1 MTEGNPGMFATWTR
15 RAALAAA
22 IAAPLTGALAQVPA
36 GQQPASQMTAVMQAD
51 VRIMDPHVSTVYI
64 TRNFAYMV
72 WDTLFAMDSQGNIR
86 PQMVDTHTV
95 SDDRMTW
102 TFTLREGLKFHDG
115 QPVTSA
121 DVIASLRRWGP
132 GDGLGRHLIAATAS
146 MDVVDARTF
155 RIVLNRPFGLVLDAL
170 GKPSSLVP
178 AIMPERLAQRPR
190 TEQNSELI
198 GSGPFVF
205 RRDLSVSGATQVFD
219 RYRDYRPRAEPA
231 DFLAGGKQVHVDR
244 VTWRVIPDAAT
255 AANALTTGEI
265 DFIEMPAFD
274 LLPLLRRNRGVR
286 VVPLAGPSMWQGFVR
301 VNSAAGPFAD
311 PAVRRVLMMAVDQS
325 QGPQA
330 LGATGDL
337 SLPQCLSFW
346 MCGGA
351 LETTAGS
358 EIAARPDVARARE
371 ALRQTNYR
379 GEPVIVMQATDID
392 APRIGSEVVAA
403 RLREV
408 GFNVE
413 LQAMDWGTVVARRAR
428 RDASWSLF
436 GVHAQGFDLASP
448 LTHFYI
454 GTNCQDFPGW
464 HCDQR
469 ITPLLERFA
478 QASTLDERRTIAADI
493 QRIAYEIVPA
503 VVWGQFSQPIAYR
516 TNLEGVIP
524 SGIPVFW
531 NVRRAAR

>member
-1 MTEGNPGMFATWTR
+1 MFGHLTR
-15 RAALAAA
+15 RAALAAMMA
-22 IAAPLTGALAQVPA
+22 LPVAAQAQP
-36 GQQPASQMTAVMQAD
+36 QPASQLTAVMQAD

-86 PQMVDTHTV
+86 PQMVQSHTV

-102 TFTLREGLKFHDG
+102 TFTLREGLTFHDG
-115 QPVTSA
+115 SPVTSA

-132 GDGLGRHLIAATAS
+132 GDGLGRHLMAATAS
-146 MDVVDARTF
+146 LDPVDARTF
-155 RIVLNRPFGLVLDAL
+155 RLVLNRPFGLVLDAL

-198 GSGPFVF
+198 GSGPFIF
-205 RRDLSVSGATQVFD
+205 RRDLSVSGASQVFD
-219 RYRDYRPRAEPA
+219 RNPNYRPRDEPA
-231 DFLAGGKQVHVDR
+231 DFLAGGKRVHFDR
-244 VTWRVIPDAAT
+244 VTWRVIPDGAT
-255 AANALTTGEI
+255 AANALSTGEV
-265 DFIEMPAFD
+265 DYIEMPAFD
-274 LLPLLRRNRGVR
+274 LLPVLRRNRAVR

-301 VNSAAGPFAD
+301 LNSAAGPFAD

-325 QGPQA
+325 QGPTA

-358 EIAARPDVARARE
+358 AIAATPSVERARE
-371 ALRQTNYR
+371 ALRQTGYR
-379 GEPVIVMQATDID
+379 GEPVVVMQATDID
-392 APRIGSEVVAA
+392 APRIGSEVIAA
-403 RLREV
+403 RLREI
-408 GFNVE
+408 GFTVD

-428 RDASWSLF
+428 RDASWSMF

-448 LTHFYI
+448 LTHFYV

-464 HCDQR
+464 HCDPR
-469 ITPLLERFA
+469 ITPLLEQFTAA
-478 QASTLDERRTIAADI
+478 QTIEDRRRIAAEI
-493 QRIAYEIVPA
+493 QTIAYEIVPM
-503 VVWGQFSQPIAYR
+503 VMWGQFSQPIAYR
-516 TNLEGVIP
+516 ANLEGVIP

-531 NVRRAAR
+531 NVRRAAAR

>member
-1 MTEGNPGMFATWTR
+1 MLGRISR
-15 RAALAAA
+15 RVALAAA
-22 IAAPLTGALAQVPA
+22 MAVPLTAGALAQVPA
-36 GQQPASQMTAVMQAD
+36 GQQPASQLTAVMQAD
-51 VRIMDPHVSTVYI
+51 VRIMDPHTSTVYI
-64 TRNFAYMV
+64 TRNFALMV
-72 WDTLFAMDSQGNIR
+72 YDTLFAMDSQGNIR
-86 PQMVDTHTV
+86 PQMVESYTV

-102 TFTLREGLKFHDG
+102 NFTLREGLRFHDG
-115 QPVTSA
+115 TPVTSE
-121 DVIASLRRWGP
+121 DVVASLRRWGP
-132 GDGLGRHLIAATAS
+132 GDGLGRHLMAATETLEA
-146 MDVVDARTF
+146 VDARNF
-155 RIVLNRPFGLVLDAL
+155 RLVLKRPFGLVLDAL

-178 AIMPERLAQRPR
+178 AIMPARLAARPR
-190 TEQNSELI
+190 TEQNSEII

-219 RYRDYRPRAEPA
+219 RFRDYRPRAEPA
-231 DFLAGGKQVHVDR
+231 DFLSGGKVVHIDR

-255 AANALTTGEI
+255 AANALQTGEV
-265 DFIEMPAFD
+265 DFVEMPAFD
-274 LLPLLRRNRGVR
+274 LLPLLSRNRNVR

-330 LGATGDL
+330 LGATGEL

-346 MCGGA
+346 MCGGP

-358 EIAARPDVARARE
+358 EVAARPDVARARE

-379 GEPVIVMQATDID
+379 GEPVIIMQATDID

-408 GFNVE
+408 GFTVDM
-413 LQAMDWGTVVARRAR
+413 QAMDWGTVVARRSR

-464 HCDQR
+464 HCDPR
-469 ITPLLERFA
+469 LTPLLEGFA
-478 QASTLDERRTIAADI
+478 QAASQEER
-493 QRIAYEIVPA
+493 QRIAAEIQTITYEIVPA

-516 TNLEGVIP
+516 ANLQGVIP

-531 NVRRAAR
+531 NIRRAGR

>member
-1 MTEGNPGMFATWTR
+1 MIARLIGGIACA
-15 RAALAAA
+15 AALAW
-22 IAAPLTGALAQVPA
+22 PAQA
-36 GQQPASQMTAVMQAD
+36 QQPASQLTAVMQAD

-72 WDTLFAMDSQGNIR
+72 WDTLFAMNAAGEIR
-86 PQMVDTHTV
+86 PQMVERYETS
-95 SDDRMTW
+95 SDGLTW
-102 TFTLREGLKFHDG
+102 TFQLREGLKFHDG
-115 QPVTSA
+115 TPVTAA
-121 DVIASLRRWGP
+121 DAIASLRRWGP
-132 GDGLGRHLIAATAS
+132 RDGLGRHLMAATAS
-146 MDVVDARTF
+146 LETVDANSF
-155 RIVLNRPFGLVLDAL
+155 RLVLSRPFGLVLDAL

-178 AIMPERLAQRPR
+178 AIMPERLAR
-190 TEQNSELI
+190 TPGSEQVSELI

-219 RYRDYRPRAEPA
+219 RNRDYRPRSEPA
-231 DFLAGGKQVHVDR
+231 DFLSGGKRVHVDR
-244 VTWRVIPDAAT
+244 VTWRVIPDGAT
-255 AANALTTGEI
+255 AANALRTGEV
-265 DFIEMPAFD
+265 DYIEMPAFD
-274 LLPLLRRNRGVR
+274 LLPMLRRDRSIR

-311 PAVRRVLMMAVDQS
+311 PAVRRVLMMAIDQS

-337 SLPQCLSFW
+337 SLPRCLTFW

-351 LETTAGS
+351 LETEAGS
-358 EIAARPDVARARE
+358 EIAQNPSVERART
-371 ALRQTNYR
+371 ALRETTYR
-379 GEPVIVMQATDID
+379 GEPVVILQATDID

-408 GFNVE
+408 GFNVD
-413 LQAMDWGTVVARRAR
+413 LQAMDWGTVVSRRTR
-428 RDASWSLF
+428 RDASWTLF

-469 ITPLLERFA
+469 LTPLIESFTRA
-478 QASTLDERRTIAADI
+478 ATPEERRHIAADI
-493 QRIAYEIVPA
+493 QRIVYEIVPA
-503 VVWGQFSQPIAYR
+503 VIWGQFTQPIAYR
-516 TNLEGVIP
+516 ANLNGVIP

-531 NVRRAAR
+531 NIEKR

>member
-1 MTEGNPGMFATWTR
+1 MIGCLAR
-15 RAALAAA
+15 RAA
-22 IAAPLTGALAQVPA
+22 IAAVLVLPGLGTLAQVPA
-36 GQQPASQMTAVMQAD
+36 GQQPASQLTAVMQAD
-51 VRIMDPHVSTVYI
+51 VRIMDPHTSTVYI
-64 TRNFAYMV
+64 TRNFALMV
-72 WDTLFAMDSQGNIR
+72 YDTLFAMDSEGRIR
-86 PQMVDTHTV
+86 PQMVERFTT
-95 SDDRMTW
+95 SDDRLTW
-102 TFTLREGLKFHDG
+102 TFTLREGLTFHDG
-115 QPVTSA
+115 QPVTAA
-121 DVIASLRRWGP
+121 DVVASLRRWGP
-132 GDGLGRHLIAATAS
+132 GDGLGRHLMAATAS
-146 MDVVDARTF
+146 LEPVDAQTVRLT
-155 RIVLNRPFGLVLDAL
+155 LARPFGLVLDAL

-219 RYRDYRPRAEPA
+219 RFRAYRPREEPA
-231 DFLAGGKQVHVDR
+231 DFLAGGKRVLVDR

-265 DFIEMPAFD
+265 DFVEMPAFD
-274 LLPLLRRNRGVR
+274 LLPLLRRNRSVR

-325 QGPQA
+325 EGPQA

-351 LETTAGS
+351 LETTVGS
-358 EIAARPDVARARE
+358 EVAARPDLARARE

-379 GEPVIVMQATDID
+379 GEPVVIMQATDID

-403 RLREV
+403 RLRAI
-408 GFNVE
+408 GFTVD

-454 GTNCQDFPGW
+454 GTNCQDFTGW

-469 ITPLLERFA
+469 LTPLLEQFA
-478 QASTLDERRTIAADI
+478 GAATIEDRRRIAAEIQTIAYD
-493 QRIAYEIVPA
+493 IVPA

-516 TNLEGVIP
+516 TELEGVIP

-531 NVRRAAR
+531 NIRRPAR